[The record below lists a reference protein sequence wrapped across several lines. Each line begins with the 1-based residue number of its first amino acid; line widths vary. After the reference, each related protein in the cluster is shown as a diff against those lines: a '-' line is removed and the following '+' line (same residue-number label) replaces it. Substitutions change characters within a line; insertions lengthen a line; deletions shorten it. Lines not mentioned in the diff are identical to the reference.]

1 MQIAIMSEDSR
12 MNMRIKKIYYK
23 PAGSDISEVYDHI
36 NELVKVY
43 GKQDEI

>member
-1 MQIAIMSEDSR
+1 MKDILLQGPDSVVER
-12 MNMRIKKIYYK
+12 RIYYK
-23 PAGSDISEVYDHI
+23 PAGSDISEVYDYV